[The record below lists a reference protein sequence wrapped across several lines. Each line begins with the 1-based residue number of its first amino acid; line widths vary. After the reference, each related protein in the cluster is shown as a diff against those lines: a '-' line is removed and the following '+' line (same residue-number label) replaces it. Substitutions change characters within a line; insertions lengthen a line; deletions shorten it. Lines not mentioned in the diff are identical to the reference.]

1 MKEIDGYELSEDDI
15 DKILD
20 FIEDD
25 CLYFLVDEIKNL
37 VQNYPLST
45 IDGDLVRQIVNE
57 KLEN

>member
-1 MKEIDGYELSEDDI
+1 MKEIDGYVLSEDDI

-45 IDGDLVRQIVNE
+45 IDGDLVRQIINE